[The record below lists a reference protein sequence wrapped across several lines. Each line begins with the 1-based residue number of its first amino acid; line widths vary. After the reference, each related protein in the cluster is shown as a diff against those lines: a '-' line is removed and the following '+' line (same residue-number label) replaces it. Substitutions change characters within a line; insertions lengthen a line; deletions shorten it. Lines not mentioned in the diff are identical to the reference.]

1 VQGANLRTLHV
12 LAPAA
17 GKTAPATAAADPDP
31 RPAAPAGPVRTR
43 ETASDGYH
51 QALAEHQA
59 ARPERHVDQAI
70 AEAIE
75 AQTRGLRELSQRAFP
90 DPEPDDPNA
99 IETTRARRRREA
111 NATHALALRRA
122 QPSAPNEP
130 TRRPVHRHRRADAR
144 RKRADRRRQDPDTW
158 WPTG

>member
-122 QPSAPNEP
+122 HTERAQ
-130 TRRPVHRHRRADAR
+130 RADTTSGAQ
-144 RKRADRRRQDPDTW
+144 A
-158 WPTG
+158 PTGRRTA